1 MGLIYLKK
9 TYDME
14 QASILWAKEE
24 IKCSNIVK
32 QYKYKVDDVTK
43 EIIKELNPNLP
54 QIPVNPY
61 NMLIT

>member
-1 MGLIYLKK
+1 MI
-9 TYDME
+9 
-14 QASILWAKEE
+14 
-24 IKCSNIVK
+24 
-32 QYKYKVDDVTK
+32 KVDDVTK